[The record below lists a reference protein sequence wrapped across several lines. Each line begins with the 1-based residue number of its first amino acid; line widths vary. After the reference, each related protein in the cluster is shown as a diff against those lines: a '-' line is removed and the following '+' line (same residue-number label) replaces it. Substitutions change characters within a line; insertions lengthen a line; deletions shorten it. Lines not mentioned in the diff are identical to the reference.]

1 MTLNKRERF
10 IAILTGL
17 VLGGALVYLIVLAPM
32 LSRLDE
38 ANRQIDDA
46 NAQLLKANDVFKND
60 LTARKRWKELSGIGL
75 KADASASEGQLLDRV
90 RDAAQNAGLS
100 VQSLK
105 PAPAEKVTGFSRI
118 TLRVN
123 ATGSMARIGRFLHD
137 LRGSKM
143 PLRILD
149 LQVSSRKGG
158 TDDLAIQLSVA
169 TIFESPQAP
178 QKVAASNGANR
189 EVIR

>member
-1 MTLNKRERF
+1 MKLNPRERF
-10 IAILTGL
+10 IAVLTAL
-17 VLGGALVYLIVLAPM
+17 VLGAAMIYLIVLSPLLA
-32 LSRLDE
+32 RLDE
-38 ANRQIDDA
+38 ADRQISDA
-46 NAQLLKANDVFKND
+46 NTQLAKANDLFKND
-60 LTARKRWKELSGIGL
+60 LAARKRWKEMSGGGL
-75 KADASASEGQLLDRV
+75 KTDASASEGQLLDRV
-90 RDAAQNAGLS
+90 RDAAQNARLS

-105 PAPAEKVTGFSRI
+105 PAPAERVSGFNRI

-123 ATGSMARIGRFLHD
+123 ATGSMSQIARFLHD

-149 LQVSSRKGG
+149 LQVSSRKAG

-169 TIFESPQAP
+169 TIFEGAP
-178 QKVAASNGANR
+178 TAQKVAGTGTSH